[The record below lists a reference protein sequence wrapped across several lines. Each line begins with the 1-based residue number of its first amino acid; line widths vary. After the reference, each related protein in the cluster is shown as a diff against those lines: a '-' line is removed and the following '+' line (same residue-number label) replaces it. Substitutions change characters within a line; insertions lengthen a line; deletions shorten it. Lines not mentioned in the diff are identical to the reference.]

1 MGDTETTASAINM
14 RLPPADANNGERPLP
29 MGGPCQKR
37 GEGEVRLGEGRY
49 LAGVAAGDGSGN
61 SGEDCAR
68 LPV

>member
-1 MGDTETTASAINM
+1 
-14 RLPPADANNGERPLP
+14 
-29 MGGPCQKR
+29 
-37 GEGEVRLGEGRY
+37 VRLGEGRY